1 MSTCVS
7 WLDNL
12 EEFSELLQL
21 IAEPHRLRILCVLAE
36 NCKKLPE
43 GICVSEMV
51 ELFQEPQNLISH
63 HLGMLKR
70 AQLVLAK
77 REGKNIR
84 YRLNTEVYQQLRNSL
99 KIIFR
104 LK

>member
-1 MSTCVS
+1 
-7 WLDNL
+7 
-12 EEFSELLQL
+12 
-21 IAEPHRLRILCVLAE
+21 
-36 NCKKLPE
+36 
-43 GICVSEMV
+43 MV

-70 AQLVLAK
+70 AQLVLTK

-84 YRLNTEVYQQLRNSL
+84 YSLNTEVYQQLRTSL